1 MLHLPNNIKII
12 RSLSGKTQEEFR
24 GYFTRVTLA
33 MQKSYEGGKAE
44 PDSLYLQELSEL
56 SGVPVN
62 DLMNKEITKKDVKLK
77 VENGENVDGEALP
90 DEKKRGVIMQVV
102 LNLSYSE
109 KKNSNTIEKMAAT
122 NQQNSDMIAALLLEL
137 LPNSKF
143 AARLAAS
150 LSVPPEDD
158 DFAIEDELTE
168 EGIRL
173 LAEQMGK
180 GKKRPANK

>member
-12 RSLSGKTQEEFR
+12 RSLSGKTQDEFR
-24 GYFTRVTLA
+24 VYFTRVTLA

-56 SGVPVN
+56 SGVSIK
-62 DLMNKEITKKDVKLK
+62 DLINKEITKKDVKIK
-77 VENGENVDGEALP
+77 VENVENVNGDNPP
-90 DEKKRGVIMQVV
+90 DEKKSGFIMQVV

-150 LSVPPEDD
+150 LSAPPEDD
-158 DFAIEDELTE
+158 DFVIEDELTE

-173 LAEQMGK
+173 LNEQMNK
-180 GKKRPANK
+180 GKKKTASK